1 VAPNGVRY
9 VMFAFTTQVIK
20 NTTENTLAYIGPL
33 LDLPAGWTYESYLL
47 DKTLM
52 IRTDIN
58 NDFATEIVFD
68 GARNMYV
75 KMDN

>member
-1 VAPNGVRY
+1 
-9 VMFAFTTQVIK
+9 VIK
-20 NTTENTLAYIGPL
+20 NATEDTLAYVGPL
-33 LDLPAGWTYESYLL
+33 LNLPTGWTYESYLL
-47 DKTLM
+47 DKTLT

-75 KMDN
+75 KMHN